1 MKNNIRVG
9 DRVQLVY
16 MNDSLTKLR
25 PGDMGTV
32 VDIDNQGDEET
43 LIWVNWDNGEH
54 LALLS
59 ETDKYKLV
67 QPQRA
72 T

>member
-1 MKNNIRVG
+1 MKTGINVG
-9 DRVQLVY
+9 DRVQLVF

-32 VDIDNQGDEET
+32 VDIDTQGDEET
-43 LIWVNWDNGEH
+43 LIWVDWDNGEH

-59 ETDKYKLV
+59 ETDKYKV
-67 QPQRA
+67 IHG
-72 T
+72 

>member
-1 MKNNIRVG
+1 MKPAINVG

-25 PGDMGTV
+25 PGDLGTV
-32 VDIDNQGDEET
+32 VNIDTEADEEI
-43 LIWVNWDNGEH
+43 LIWVDWDNGEH

-59 ETDKYKLV
+59 ETDKYKIINS
-67 QPQRA
+67 
-72 T
+72 

>member
-1 MKNNIRVG
+1 MKASINVG
-9 DRVQLVY
+9 NRVQLVY

-32 VDIDNQGDEET
+32 VDIDTQGDEET
-43 LIWVNWDNGEH
+43 LIWVDWDNGER

-59 ETDKYKLV
+59 ETDRYKV
-67 QPQRA
+67 IRR
-72 T
+72 

>member
-1 MKNNIRVG
+1 MKSSVNVG

-16 MNDSLTKLR
+16 MNDSLTKLS

-32 VDIDNQGDEET
+32 VDIDTQADEET
-43 LIWVNWDNGEH
+43 LIWVDWDNGEH

-59 ETDKYKLV
+59 DTDKYKV
-67 QPQRA
+67 IRG
-72 T
+72 

>member
-1 MKNNIRVG
+1 MKAGINVG

-32 VDIDNQGDEET
+32 VDIDTQGDEEI
-43 LIWVNWDNGEH
+43 LIWVDWDNGEH

-59 ETDKYKLV
+59 ETDKYKV
-67 QPQRA
+67 IRG
-72 T
+72 

>member
-1 MKNNIRVG
+1 MKSVINVG
-9 DRVQLVY
+9 ERVQLVY

-32 VDIDNQGDEET
+32 VDIDTQADEET
-43 LIWVNWDNGEH
+43 LIWVDWDNGEH

-59 ETDKYKLV
+59 ETDDYKV
-67 QPQRA
+67 VRG
-72 T
+72 

>member
-1 MKNNIRVG
+1 MKVGCNVG

-16 MNDSLTKLR
+16 MNDSLTRLR
-25 PGDMGTV
+25 PGDLGTV
-32 VDIDNQGDEET
+32 VDIDTQGDLET

-59 ETDKYKLV
+59 ETDKYKII
-67 QPQRA
+67 RG
-72 T
+72 